1 MIEHII
7 LYIRQLIKRPNY
19 KTPLGR
25 WHMEKCNKKINNKVD
40 RANEDHCGPCGTKYK
55 KDKSTL

>member
-7 LYIRQLIKRPNY
+7 LYIRQILKRPNY

-25 WHMEKCNKKINNKVD
+25 WHMEKCNKKINYKID
-40 RANEDHCGPCGTKYK
+40 RANEDHCGPCGKHFVK
-55 KDKSTL
+55 K